1 MVLINLF
8 KTVENYDGN
17 SIIASQ
23 YDMEQ
28 SELFPFVQKKKKKTS
43 FILHMLEVYKLILS
57 SPILSPLPILIYVS
71 GFSFE
76 EMFFYKLNAL
86 NLILNKY
93 HPTNNSA
100 LCFCFS
106 VCSNLSFLK
115 CWLHSSKR
123 LASNFIK
130 DLLNRNLAES
140 TSCFV

>member
-1 MVLINLF
+1 MKPDLECMQTNEQMVLINVF
-8 KTVENYDGN
+8 KTVENYDGD

-28 SELFPFVQKKKKKTS
+28 PEQFPFVQKTNNPLS
-43 FILHMLEVYKLILS
+43 FAICWKFTNRY
-57 SPILSPLPILIYVS
+57 SPVQFSLTPFPILIYVS

-76 EMFFYKLNAL
+76 EIFFYKLNAL

-100 LCFCFS
+100 LCFCCS

-123 LASNFIK
+123 LASN
-130 DLLNRNLAES
+130 
-140 TSCFV
+140 